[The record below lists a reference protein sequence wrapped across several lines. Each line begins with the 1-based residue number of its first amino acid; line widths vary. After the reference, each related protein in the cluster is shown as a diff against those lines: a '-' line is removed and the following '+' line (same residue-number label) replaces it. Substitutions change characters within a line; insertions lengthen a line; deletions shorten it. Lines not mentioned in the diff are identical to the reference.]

1 MNTFDNTE
9 KSANSANT
17 QFSSDQYFSAEHEND
32 NKEIPTYN
40 PTNPQSGNW
49 NFQQPSSTTQTS
61 VTLSKTDAYGIL
73 GLMFAYFFPIVGIFV
88 SRSAWKNGEQ
98 QNNEFASTLG
108 KWGFWI
114 SAVFLALFVLYFVL
128 FISIFAFGI
137 LAIPSAQ

>member
-9 KSANSANT
+9 KSANSANP
-17 QFSSDQYFSAEHEND
+17 QFSSDQYFSTEHENN

-40 PTNPQSGNW
+40 PTNSQSGNW

-114 SAVFLALFVLYFVL
+114 SAVFLAFFVLYFVL
-128 FISIFAFGI
+128 FISIFALGI